1 MPSRRGNLD
10 RLALQ
15 DEGIEDTPLEAPFCE
30 FGEEAFDGVEPR
42 AGCWR
47 EVENKPLVAIEPAP
61 DLWMLMGGVVVEDDV
76 DGLVRRDLS
85 VDHVQEPDE
94 LLVPVALHIASDNC
108 PVEDVQGG
116 EERRGS
122 VALVVVGHSAQTPL
136 LHGQARLGAVERL
149 DLAFLVYGQDDGVG
163 GRIDVKP
170 NDIAQFADEVRVVRE
185 LELPIAVRLQAMGT
199 PDAPDRAFTDA
210 GRRGHHRGG
219 PMGRLDGRVRQR
231 QRHHALGHF
240 GPQGWNARRAR
251 FVTEKTIDAFLHE
264 PLLPAPDARL
274 RCARPAHDLVRSDAF
289 RAQKDDCRPPHMLLC
304 EVALLDHSFK
314 TKAVGR
320 ADCDGN
326 SGAHAPDSQMRSTL
340 GIPKRTLPLGGDH

>member
-1 MPSRRGNLD
+1 MVPSFDGSDDPIWIGGPGEGFGVFVGFGDEAIDGGLEI
-10 RLALQ
+10 

-185 LELPIAVRLQAMGT
+185 LELPIAVRLQAME
-199 PDAPDRAFTDA
+199 RQM
-210 GRRGHHRGG
+210 RRTALSLMPVAVAIIAAVQWVASTGG
-219 PMGRLDGRVRQR
+219 SVSVSASTRSATSGPKGGMRDGRVSSRRRPSTPSSMNRSCQR
-231 QRHHALGHF
+231 QTHVF
-240 GPQGWNARRAR
+240 DVPVRRMISC
-251 FVTEKTIDAFLHE
+251 VPT
-264 PLLPAPDARL
+264 PL
-274 RCARPAHDLVRSDAF
+274 
-289 RAQKDDCRPPHMLLC
+289 
-304 EVALLDHSFK
+304 
-314 TKAVGR
+314 
-320 ADCDGN
+320 
-326 SGAHAPDSQMRSTL
+326 ST
-340 GIPKRTLPLGGDH
+340 PE

>member
-1 MPSRRGNLD
+1 M
-10 RLALQ
+10 
-15 DEGIEDTPLEAPFCE
+15 
-30 FGEEAFDGVEPR
+30 
-42 AGCWR
+42 
-47 EVENKPLVAIEPAP
+47 ENKPLVAIEPAP

-94 LLVPVALHIASDNC
+94 LLVPVVVHIASDNC

-116 EERRGS
+116 EECRGS

-210 GRRGHHRGG
+210 GRRGHHRGR

-231 QRHHALGHF
+231 QRHHAPATS
-240 GPQGWNARRAR
+240 GPKGGMRDGRVLSRRRPSMPSSMNRSCQRQTQVFDVPVRRMISCVPTPSALKRMIAARHTCFCAALRSLTTPSRRRRSEEPTVMEIPVRMRQTRKCARRW
-251 FVTEKTIDAFLHE
+251 E
-264 PLLPAPDARL
+264 
-274 RCARPAHDLVRSDAF
+274 S
-289 RAQKDDCRPPHMLLC
+289 
-304 EVALLDHSFK
+304 
-314 TKAVGR
+314 
-320 ADCDGN
+320 
-326 SGAHAPDSQMRSTL
+326 
-340 GIPKRTLPLGGDH
+340 PKRTLPLGGDH